1 MKNKHGR
8 LPSNFMHMVASSL
21 IYDCFFMPK
30 ILEIL
35 FGSQME
41 RPVLGWSNRNIQD
54 HLVTIFGGGPLTDQT
69 KKFYSLP

>member
-1 MKNKHGR
+1 LHNRLMKNKHGR

-35 FGSQME
+35 FESKWNGLFW
-41 RPVLGWSNRNIQD
+41 VGA
-54 HLVTIFGGGPLTDQT
+54 TGIFRTTLSP
-69 KKFYSLP
+69 SLEVAH